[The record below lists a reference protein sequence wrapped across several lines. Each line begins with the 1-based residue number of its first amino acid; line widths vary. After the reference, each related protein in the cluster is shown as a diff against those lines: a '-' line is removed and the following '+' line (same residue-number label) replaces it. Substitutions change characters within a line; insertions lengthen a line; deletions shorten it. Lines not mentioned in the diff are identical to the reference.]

1 VDSVERRTAPDLMAV
16 ECCSTLPAVWEIMIA
31 SDGYYIGVN
40 FQHLSAYTIGL
51 LDFPHTPSFLWVY
64 LLPFLGGFGNRAA
77 IEQWRD
83 LVSKE
88 GRL

>member
-1 VDSVERRTAPDLMAV
+1 
-16 ECCSTLPAVWEIMIA
+16 MIA

-51 LDFPHTPSFLWVY
+51 LDFPHTVLSVGSFRT
-64 LLPFLGGFGNRAA
+64 FSGGSANQAA

-83 LVSKE
+83 SVSKV
-88 GRL
+88 GRILHPVF